1 MSKNG
6 RLKRFHSADA
16 LSLQI
21 KTTKKHKMISTQITI
36 TIKRSEWECYI
47 DTPDSVIETIN
58 NYFAFVL
65 QSRDTALEAQAEIFK
80 FMCMFSEFGFYDSEP
95 RQCATDTINDF
106 FGTSLSRW
114 DS

>member
-1 MSKNG
+1 M
-6 RLKRFHSADA
+6 
-16 LSLQI
+16 I
-21 KTTKKHKMISTQITI
+21 KTQITVEI
-36 TIKRSEWECYI
+36 TRSEWECFI

-65 QSRDTALEAQAEIFK
+65 QSRDTALEAQAGIFK
-80 FMCMFSEFGFYDSEP
+80 FMNRFSEWGFYDSEP
-95 RQCATDTINDF
+95 RQCATDTINEF